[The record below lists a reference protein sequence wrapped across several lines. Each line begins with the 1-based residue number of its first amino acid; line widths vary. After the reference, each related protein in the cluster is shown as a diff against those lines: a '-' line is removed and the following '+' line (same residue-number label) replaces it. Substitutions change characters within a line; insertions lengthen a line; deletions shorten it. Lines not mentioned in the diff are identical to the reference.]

1 MNVMK
6 SKYLYLIGMIAVLLS
21 SCSVSRHL
29 PEGGYLLDEVKV
41 ISGEN
46 PKVVSSLKPQV
57 RQQPNIRTFGLF
69 RLPLGV
75 YCLTGTKDHA
85 FNRFLRNIGEA
96 PRVYDEAL
104 ARKSCEAMEQTL
116 VNQGYLKATAIRVD
130 ADTAALLAAVLKGV
144 KSVVRGRCNVL
155 RLIVGVNSEYAAC
168 FFDFTHFCIS
178 VV

>member
-6 SKYLYLIGMIAVLLS
+6 SKYLCLIGMIAVLLS

-41 ISGEN
+41 ISGEK

-85 FNRFLRNIGEA
+85 LNRF
-96 PRVYDEAL
+96 
-104 ARKSCEAMEQTL
+104 
-116 VNQGYLKATAIRVD
+116 
-130 ADTAALLAAVLKGV
+130 
-144 KSVVRGRCNVL
+144 
-155 RLIVGVNSEYAAC
+155 
-168 FFDFTHFCIS
+168 
-178 VV
+178 